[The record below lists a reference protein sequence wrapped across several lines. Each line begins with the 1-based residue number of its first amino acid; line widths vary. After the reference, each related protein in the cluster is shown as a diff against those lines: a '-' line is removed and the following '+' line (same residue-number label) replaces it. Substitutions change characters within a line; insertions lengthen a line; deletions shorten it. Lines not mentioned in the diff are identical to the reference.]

1 VPSHQADGPRAE
13 LSHHEWAAV
22 DAVRSTG
29 ESDHDGRRLL
39 AQAAEN
45 LRIASLDPG
54 PVPVDVIAE
63 DDVTFV
69 FLAPAPM
76 GGMPGHTLVAT
87 RRHVETIFD
96 LTGAEG
102 TALGLAVVAAA
113 RAVRA
118 ALGPAGVLIQQNN
131 GVAACQTV
139 PHIHF
144 HVIPKVPGPF
154 PPAQPP
160 ELMPYEERAKLAE
173 RLSRH
178 WPLVE

>member
-1 VPSHQADGPRAE
+1 
-13 LSHHEWAAV
+13 
-22 DAVRSTG
+22 
-29 ESDHDGRRLL
+29 
-39 AQAAEN
+39 
-45 LRIASLDPG
+45 
-54 PVPVDVIAE
+54 VPVDVIAE